1 MTFISYA
8 QNYEDLMLWRALK
21 HVERG
26 TYIDVGANDP
36 TIDSVTCAFYKQG
49 WHGINIEPLHIHFDD
64 LVRERPHDINLL
76 CAVGSSSGEA
86 EIWECDVRG
95 WATLSKKI
103 VEQHTAEGHMG
114 VFHKVP
120 MFTLTEICTKYVTG
134 EIHFL
139 KIDVEGLEKSVL
151 EGMNFSIFRPWIVV
165 VEAIKPNTTIEVYQE
180 WEDLLLKAN
189 YCLAYKDGINRFYLA
204 QEHEELLASFEYP
217 PNMLDNFIRFDHME
231 SELRSRQVDGLL
243 NQLKETQAALTARD
257 TALAEQQAHSQ
268 WLQNEWNAGK
278 ARLEHLAGELAL
290 SQARAGDLESQL
302 AVSRAALTARAT
314 ALAEQQAHSQWLQ
327 NEWNAG
333 KARLEHLAGE
343 LALSQARAGDLESQL
358 AVTRAA
364 LTARDAALAEQQ
376 AHSQWLQNEWNAAK
390 AEINELNHSSHHW
403 WIVADEINR
412 ELQSILKS
420 KFWRI
425 TWPLRKMIQFFKW
438 LVFLPIR
445 LLRWIIRLPRR
456 AARWLLAKI
465 MTFAIKHPGLSLRS
479 RHWLSRYPKLKFH
492 LRLFAQKRGLISPPI
507 ESQAVPEDIQS
518 FSTAD
523 LNSVPPRV
531 RQIYANLKTEI
542 EKRKVEQY

>member
-302 AVSRAALTARAT
+302 AV
-314 ALAEQQAHSQWLQ
+314 
-327 NEWNAG
+327 
-333 KARLEHLAGE
+333 
-343 LALSQARAGDLESQL
+343 
-358 AVTRAA
+358 TRAA

-376 AHSQWLQNEWNAAK
+376 AHSQRLQNEWNAAK